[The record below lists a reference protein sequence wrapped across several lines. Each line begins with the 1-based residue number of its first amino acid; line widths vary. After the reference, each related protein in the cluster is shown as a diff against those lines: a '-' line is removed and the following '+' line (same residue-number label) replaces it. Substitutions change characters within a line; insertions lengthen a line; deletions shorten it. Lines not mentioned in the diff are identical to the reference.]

1 MTEMHLCKPG
11 IGKHS
16 TNGPFIKTVQRIAK
30 LKQAGDKIDTCII
43 LLMVIKILYPEVW
56 TQSPSRLNIEDR

>member
-11 IGKHS
+11 IG
-16 TNGPFIKTVQRIAK
+16 NGPFIKTVQRIAK
-30 LKQAGDKIDTCII
+30 LKQAGYKIDTCII

-56 TQSPSRLNIEDR
+56 T

>member
-1 MTEMHLCKPG
+1 MREMHLCKPG

-16 TNGPFIKTVQRIAK
+16 TNGPFIKTVQQIAK

-56 TQSPSRLNIEDR
+56 T